1 MMIRYLI
8 PALFLLLI
16 PFQNCSGF
24 RGPASLQDPYNPDDT
39 PLTEDPLLVGA
50 SLQGSAY
57 PRDRYTNNNVAQSV
71 TIRALDSSGY
81 LSNGYINI
89 KADSQFPSQIAMSS
103 TNFNYA
109 TGTPQFRQ
117 TNSYYHSIRLIALY
131 KELGFDLNNLVNIKI
146 DTHCEAPSNAY
157 FNSVQ
162 NRVCMGYADLSPRR
176 YAADDAD
183 VMIHEL
189 NHAVNRV
196 FSDNDILNSSPE
208 MGAIDEGSSDFWSS
222 MLSDSPD
229 LAPYFGRAIWQKAYN
244 TVVNAP
250 LRTAE
255 ENPLPHYPESLD
267 SEVHYDGV
275 IFNSALWA
283 IYKALPSG
291 QINNFKKA
299 FARTIQAAQNR
310 DGFKQLAK
318 SLMQEA
324 QTLGVDTSIIQTKLT
339 DFGLYRTDDLNQLS
353 VPSSG
358 FVRIID
364 EPVSSYTTIGNCNKI
379 LEADEEVLVIFNF
392 NNTGPA
398 LGSVTADLVS
408 LDSGLQVILGG
419 DVGTYMRFSQNKNFI
434 ASLPSSGSKSSM
446 GSYRYGAMVASAFA
460 FKALSAGTFN
470 IRIRLKSYSSITGT
484 TQTRD
489 VDIPIT
495 VAAASSVK
503 TCTSGQDGWP

>member
-1 MMIRYLI
+1 MIRFLI
-8 PALFLLLI
+8 PALLLLLM

-24 RGPASLQDPYNPDDT
+24 RSPASLQDPYSPDDT
-39 PLTEDPLLVGA
+39 PLTEDPLLVGS

-89 KADSQFPSQIAMSS
+89 KADSQFPSQIAVSS
-103 TNFNYA
+103 SNFNYA

-157 FNSVQ
+157 FNSAQ
-162 NRVCMGYADLSPRR
+162 NRVCMGYVDLSPRR

-196 FSDNDILNSSPE
+196 LSDNDIMSSSPE
-208 MGAIDEGSSDFWSS
+208 IGAIDEGTSDFWAN
-222 MLSDSPD
+222 MLSDSPE
-229 LAPYFGRAIWQKAYN
+229 LSPYYGRAIWQKAYN

-250 LRTAE
+250 LRTTE

-291 QINNFKKA
+291 QISDFKKA
-299 FARTIQAAQNR
+299 VGRTIQAAQNR

-318 SLMQEA
+318 GLIGEA
-324 QTLGVDTSIIQTKLT
+324 MALGVDTSIIQTKLT

-353 VPSSG
+353 IPSSG

-364 EPVSSYTTIGNCNKI
+364 EPISGFSSVGNCNKT
-379 LEADEEVLVIFNF
+379 LEVDEEVLVVFNF
-392 NNTGPA
+392 NNTGVI
-398 LGSVTADLVS
+398 LGSVTAELVS
-408 LDSGLQVILGG
+408 ADPGLEVIPGG
-419 DVGTYMRFSQNKNFI
+419 DYGTYLRFLPNKNFI
-434 ASLPSSGSKSSM
+434 ASLPTSGSKSSL
-446 GSYRYGAMVASAFA
+446 GSYRYGAIVASAFA
-460 FKALSAGTFN
+460 FKALTAGTSN
-470 IRIRLKSYSSITGT
+470 VRIRLKSYSSSTGT
-484 TQTRD
+484 TQSRE

-503 TCTSGQDGWP
+503 TCSSGQDGWP